1 VTAPLAEELGLPGGA
16 DAASL
21 ARDMIEVH
29 GGEAVTIARHN
40 ARAAALTSQP
50 QQAKSWLRVVG
61 LIQRQQANKPTSP
74 RGADR
79 PLSPPPSAT

>member
-1 VTAPLAEELGLPGGA
+1 VTAALAEEGALPGGA

-40 ARAAALTSQP
+40 ARAAALVSQL
-50 QQAKSWLRVVG
+50 QQAKSWLRVVD
-61 LIQRQQANKPTSP
+61 LIQRQRADKPALP
-74 RGADR
+74 RGADG
-79 PLSPPPSAT
+79 PLSPPSSAT

>member
-1 VTAPLAEELGLPGGA
+1 LRCLFSCERSSDGAPHRGACAARGA

-40 ARAAALTSQP
+40 ARAAALASQP
-50 QQAKSWLRVVG
+50 QQAKSWLRVVD
-61 LIQRQQANKPTSP
+61 LIQ
-74 RGADR
+74 
-79 PLSPPPSAT
+79 

>member
-1 VTAPLAEELGLPGGA
+1 VTALLAEELALPGGA

-40 ARAAALTSQP
+40 ARAAALASQP
-50 QQAKSWLRVVG
+50 QQAKSWLRVV
-61 LIQRQQANKPTSP
+61 T
-74 RGADR
+74 
-79 PLSPPPSAT
+79 